1 MKLEKCP
8 FCGGKARMCSTGSH
22 IAADRYFVSC
32 GVCGVETPRI
42 ARVREEAITAWN
54 RRAEVKND
62 PLTLDELR
70 QMDGEPVWV
79 ETGEVSIGEQIIGN
93 WQIIHSASD
102 ERVYFMGFGSGFR
115 LSDYGKTW
123 LAYRHKSKETSPW
136 PDTARSAA
144 NCGKSA
150 SIIRERK

>member
-42 ARVREEAITAWN
+42 ARVREEAIAAWN

-79 ETGEVSIGEQIIGN
+79 VAHPDWGHWELSCDAE
-93 WQIIHSASD
+93 D
-102 ERVYFMGFGSGFR
+102 YFEDREDAF
-115 LSDYGKTW
+115 YGMTHNDPAGRYGLHALGW
-123 LAYRHKSKETSPW
+123 LAYRHKSKE
-136 PDTARSAA
+136 DTQ
-144 NCGKSA
+144 
-150 SIIRERK
+150 